1 MTSET
6 ASGSGL
12 KPLVFSFFF
21 KVAGA
26 LALGWAADS
35 LFFVQRVGTTVGAY
49 ALLIL
54 VLFAVVRP
62 ATLRG
67 WPARTALAAAFLFAL
82 LLAADPSLLAL
93 CLYWTALSMAA
104 LLPRTARFDDG
115 WRWAHRLALHACV
128 APFVLVRDRIILNKA
143 KARRGPGRLM
153 RRALVLILPA
163 IGSLIFIG
171 LFAAANPLIGDLL
184 ARVDL
189 VPDFGG
195 ELIAR
200 LIFWSI
206 VLGALWSVLRP
217 PRVKLAPAA
226 PGGDPDLALPG
237 VSVASVA
244 LSLAAF
250 NAIFALQNGLDLAFL
265 WSGAAL
271 PDHMT
276 LAEYAHR
283 GAYPLIATALL
294 AGLFVLVTLR
304 PGSATARSGAIR
316 LMVTLWIAQNLLLV
330 ASTML
335 RTFDYIEAYSL
346 TRLRIAALIWMGLVA
361 IGLALICYRL
371 LRGKS
376 GAWLINANMLAALLA
391 LGFCASVDLGRMAAA
406 WNIRHAREAGGR
418 GAALDLCYLNSLGS
432 SALLPLVEMETRP
445 RLPAELGV
453 RLAWLRTRTM
463 TALAESQGDWHGW
476 TLRGAGRLA
485 TARMLVAQHRL
496 PAFQSGEL
504 RDCDGRLYPPEPP
517 APAVVVNETFEEPAP
532 VPPPGPDRDADG
544 TEGAAPAKPLTAPA
558 RR

>member
-1 MTSET
+1 MTSKT

-12 KPLVFSFFF
+12 KPLDFSFFF

-26 LALGWAADS
+26 LALAWAADG
-35 LFFVQRVGTTVGAY
+35 LFFLQRAGTTLGAY

-54 VLFAVVRP
+54 MLFAAVRP
-62 ATLRG
+62 AAFRA
-67 WPARTALAAAFLFAL
+67 WPARTALVVAFLFAL
-82 LLAADPSLLAL
+82 LLAADPSFLAL
-93 CLYWTALSMAA
+93 WLYWTALTMAA

-115 WRWAHRLALHACV
+115 WRWAHRLALHACI

-143 KARRGPGRLM
+143 KARRGPGRIV

-163 IGSLIFIG
+163 IGSLVFIA

-184 ARVDL
+184 ARIDL

-195 ELIAR
+195 ELVGR

-217 PRVKLAPAA
+217 PRVRLAPEA
-226 PGGDPDLALPG
+226 PGGDPELALPG
-237 VSVASVA
+237 VSVPSVA

-271 PDHMT
+271 PDHVT

-294 AGLFVLVTLR
+294 AGLFVLITLR
-304 PGSATARSGAIR
+304 PGSATARSSAIR

-418 GAALDLCYLNSLGS
+418 GTALDLCYLNSLGS
-432 SALLPLVEMETRP
+432 SALLPLVEMEARP
-445 RLPAELGV
+445 RLPDELRM
-453 RLAWLRTRTM
+453 RLAWLRTRTL
-463 TALAESQGDWHGW
+463 TALAASQADWHGW
-476 TLRGAGRLA
+476 TLRGADRLA
-485 TARMLVAQHRL
+485 TARMLVAEHRL
-496 PAFQSGEL
+496 PAFQDDTP
-504 RDCDGRLYPPEPP
+504 RDCDGRLYPPDPP
-517 APAVVVNETFEEPAP
+517 APTPVVAETSEEAAP
-532 VPPPGPDRDADG
+532 MPPPGPDRDADG
-544 TEGAAPAKPLTAPA
+544 TQGEAPAKPLTAPA
-558 RR
+558 GR